1 MVDQSWGDIRRDA
14 SQIVLTAEG
23 RQKLVEELAWREG
36 DYAKEIVED
45 IKEARAFGDLSENS
59 EYDAAKDKQAQNAA
73 RIAEIQAILA
83 NAQVAATT
91 GDLTVSIGSTVSL
104 IDPNG
109 EVMEV
114 TLVGTT
120 ETNSLEHKISNES
133 PVGHAIIGHG
143 EGDSIEVVTPSG
155 KTRVYTIAKIAR

>member
-1 MVDQSWGDIRRDA
+1 MDA

-83 NAQVAATT
+83 NAQIAAST

-133 PVGHAIIGHG
+133 PVCHAIIGHG
-143 EGDSIEVVTPSG
+143 EGDSVEVVTPSG

>member
-1 MVDQSWGDIRRDA
+1 MDA

-83 NAQVAATT
+83 NAQIAAST
-91 GDLTVSIGSTVSL
+91 GDLTVSIGSTVTL
-104 IDPNG
+104 VDPNG
-109 EVMEV
+109 ELMDV

-143 EGDSIEVVTPSG
+143 EGDSVEVATPSG
-155 KTRVYTIAKIAR
+155 KTRIYTIAKIAR

>member
-1 MVDQSWGDIRRDA
+1 MDA

-120 ETNSLEHKISNES
+120 ETNSLEHRISNES

-143 EGDSIEVVTPSG
+143 EGDSVEVVTPSG
-155 KTRVYTIAKIAR
+155 KTRVYTIAKIVR

>member
-1 MVDQSWGDIRRDA
+1 MDA

-83 NAQVAATT
+83 NAQIAASTS
-91 GDLTVSIGSTVSL
+91 DLTVSIGSTVTL
-104 IDPNG
+104 VDPNG
-109 EVMEV
+109 ELIEV

-143 EGDSIEVVTPSG
+143 EGDSVEVVTPSG

>member
-1 MVDQSWGDIRRDA
+1 MDA

-83 NAQVAATT
+83 NAQIAAST
-91 GDLTVSIGSTVSL
+91 GDLTVSIGSTVTL
-104 IDPNG
+104 VDPYG
-109 EVMEV
+109 ELMDV

-143 EGDSIEVVTPSG
+143 EGDSVEVVTPSG

>member
-1 MVDQSWGDIRRDA
+1 MDA

-83 NAQVAATT
+83 NAQIAAST
-91 GDLTVSIGSTVSL
+91 GDLTVSIGSTVTL
-104 IDPNG
+104 VAPNG
-109 EVMEV
+109 ELMDV

-143 EGDSIEVVTPSG
+143 EGDSVEVVTPSG
-155 KTRVYTIAKIAR
+155 KTRIYTIAKIAR

>member
-1 MVDQSWGDIRRDA
+1 MDA

-83 NAQVAATT
+83 NAQIAAST
-91 GDLTVSIGSTVSL
+91 GDLTVSIGSTVTL
-104 IDPNG
+104 VDPNG
-109 EVMEV
+109 ELIEV

-143 EGDSIEVVTPSG
+143 EGDSVEVVTPSG

>member
-1 MVDQSWGDIRRDA
+1 MDA
-14 SQIVLTAEG
+14 SQIVVTAEG

-73 RIAEIQAILA
+73 RNAEIQAILA

-104 IDPNG
+104 IAPNG

-120 ETNSLEHKISNES
+120 ETTSLEHKISNES

-143 EGDSIEVVTPSG
+143 EGDSVEVVTPSG

>member
-1 MVDQSWGDIRRDA
+1 MDA

-143 EGDSIEVVTPSG
+143 EGDSVEVVTPSG
-155 KTRVYTIAKIAR
+155 KTRIYTIVKIAR

>member
-1 MVDQSWGDIRRDA
+1 MDA

-83 NAQVAATT
+83 NAQIAAST
-91 GDLTVSIGSTVSL
+91 GDLTVSIGSTVTL
-104 IDPNG
+104 VDPNG
-109 EVMEV
+109 ELMDV

-143 EGDSIEVVTPSG
+143 EGDSVEVVTPSG
-155 KTRVYTIAKIAR
+155 KTRIYTIAKIAC

>member
-1 MVDQSWGDIRRDA
+1 MDA

-45 IKEARAFGDLSENS
+45 IKEARAFGDLSETS

-73 RIAEIQAILA
+73 RIAEIQPILA

-143 EGDSIEVVTPSG
+143 EGDSVEVVTPSG

>member
-1 MVDQSWGDIRRDA
+1 MDA

-114 TLVGTT
+114 TFVGTT
-120 ETNSLEHKISNES
+120 ETNSLEHKISDES

-143 EGDSIEVVTPSG
+143 EGDSVEVVTPSG

>member
-1 MVDQSWGDIRRDA
+1 MDA

-83 NAQVAATT
+83 NAQIAAST
-91 GDLTVSIGSTVSL
+91 GDLTVSIGSTVTL
-104 IDPNG
+104 VDPNG
-109 EVMEV
+109 ELIEV

-143 EGDSIEVVTPSG
+143 EGDSVEVVTPSS

>member
-1 MVDQSWGDIRRDA
+1 MDA

-83 NAQVAATT
+83 NAQIAASM
-91 GDLTVSIGSTVSL
+91 GDLTVSIGSTVTL
-104 IDPNG
+104 VDPNG
-109 EVMEV
+109 ELIEV

-143 EGDSIEVVTPSG
+143 EGDSVEVVTPSG

>member
-1 MVDQSWGDIRRDA
+1 MDA

-83 NAQVAATT
+83 NAQIAAST
-91 GDLTVSIGSTVSL
+91 GDLTVSIGSTVTL
-104 IDPNG
+104 VDPNG
-109 EVMEV
+109 ELIEV

-143 EGDSIEVVTPSG
+143 EGDSVEVVTPSG
-155 KTRVYTIAKIAR
+155 RTRVYTIAKIAR

>member
-1 MVDQSWGDIRRDA
+1 MDA

-83 NAQVAATT
+83 NAQVVAST

-143 EGDSIEVVTPSG
+143 EGDSVEVVTPSG

>member
-1 MVDQSWGDIRRDA
+1 MDA

-83 NAQVAATT
+83 NAQVAATA

-143 EGDSIEVVTPSG
+143 EGASVEVVTPSG

>member
-1 MVDQSWGDIRRDA
+1 MDA

-83 NAQVAATT
+83 NAQIAAST
-91 GDLTVSIGSTVSL
+91 GDLTVSIGSTVTL
-104 IDPNG
+104 VDPNG
-109 EVMEV
+109 ELMDVS
-114 TLVGTT
+114 LVGTT

-143 EGDSIEVVTPSG
+143 EGDSVEVVTPSG
-155 KTRVYTIAKIAR
+155 KTRIYTIAKIAR

>member
-1 MVDQSWGDIRRDA
+1 MDA

-114 TLVGTT
+114 TRVGTT

-143 EGDSIEVVTPSG
+143 EGDSVEVVTPSG
-155 KTRVYTIAKIAR
+155 KTRIYTIAKIAR

>member
-1 MVDQSWGDIRRDA
+1 MDNSKEIT
-14 SQIVLTAEG
+14 LTAEG
-23 RQKLVEELAWREG
+23 RQKLVDELAYREG
-36 DYAKEIVED
+36 ELRDEIVERL
-45 IKEARAFGDLSENS
+45 KEARSFGDLSENS

-120 ETNSLEHKISNES
+120 ETNSLVHKISNES

-143 EGDSIEVVTPSG
+143 EGDSVEVVTPSG